1 MTGVIFLGVF
11 LLAII
16 VVVAGAIFSDP
27 NRPSRAEKKDIKE
40 LQKENLRL
48 IRIINRLD
56 GMAQNEYD
64 ASNNLFAHAVR
75 QEILTN
81 RKEIA

>member
-1 MTGVIFLGVF
+1 MTGLLLLGAFVLVLAVIM
-11 LLAII
+11 LA
-16 VVVAGAIFSDP
+16 ANATDP
-27 NRPSRAEKKDIKE
+27 HRPSRSEKKDMKE

-48 IRIINRLD
+48 VRIINRLD

-64 ASNNLFAHAVR
+64 ASNNLFAHTVR
-75 QEILTN
+75 QEILAN